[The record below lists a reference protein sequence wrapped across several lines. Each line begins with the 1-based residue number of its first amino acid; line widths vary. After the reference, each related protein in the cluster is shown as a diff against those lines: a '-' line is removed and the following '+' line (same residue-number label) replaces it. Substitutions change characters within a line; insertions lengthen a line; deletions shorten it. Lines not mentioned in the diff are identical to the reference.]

1 MDAVEDGFCQEFP
14 QGCSAADIIIE
25 MRIDIREMRTD
36 LRHNTETMAEYARCL
51 DTILQDH
58 ETRLR
63 SVEAERAE
71 EAGRNRVIGYLK
83 DVAIGLLGAVAGLL
97 GGRAF

>member
-25 MRIDIREMRTD
+25 MRIDIGEMRTD
-36 LRHNTETMAEYARCL
+36 LRHNTETMAEYARRL
-51 DTILQDH
+51 DTILHDH

-63 SVEAERAE
+63 SVEAEQLVE
-71 EAGRNRVIGYLK
+71 VGRNRVIGYLK
-83 DVAIGLLGAVAGLL
+83 DAAIGLVGAVTGLL